1 RVEARRLRG
10 KLKSYYETEGTRDT
24 LVIEIPERGY
34 LAAFR
39 QKEFRASEPEPPAV
53 SEMATT
59 GAASPHGQ
67 RSQFLRLNRM
77 AIAVVSLAA
86 VLVGGIAAGSW
97 AARAAKVERLRAKQ
111 RFEDVH
117 SLANTVLFEL
127 HDAIANLPGSTRARE
142 LLVKRAQKYL

>member
-1 RVEARRLRG
+1 MSRFLRLAVDHALSGEKTPLKEYQIGAEGFDKDSSFDPRADPIVRVEARRLRG

-67 RSQFLRLNRM
+67 RSQF
-77 AIAVVSLAA
+77 
-86 VLVGGIAAGSW
+86 
-97 AARAAKVERLRAKQ
+97 
-111 RFEDVH
+111 
-117 SLANTVLFEL
+117 
-127 HDAIANLPGSTRARE
+127 
-142 LLVKRAQKYL
+142 